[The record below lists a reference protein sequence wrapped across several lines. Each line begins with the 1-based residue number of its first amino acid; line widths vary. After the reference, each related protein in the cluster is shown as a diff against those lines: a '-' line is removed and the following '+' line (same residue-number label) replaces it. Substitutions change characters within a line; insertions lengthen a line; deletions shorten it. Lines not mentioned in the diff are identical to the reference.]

1 MDQTVIFHIQRFNPE
16 ADSNPHMENYPVDFR
31 KGTTVLDGLQ
41 QIQDRRD
48 PSLTFRRACRSG
60 ICGSCAVV
68 INGKASLAC
77 HTQIE
82 GVQKDGLVKIGP
94 LKHFSVVKDLVV
106 DINTFF
112 EGIRKIQPWLIP
124 DQGMAVPEKEYIVR
138 PDDFYQKLDKAD
150 VCILCAACE
159 SDCLVY
165 QEDRTFI
172 GPGSIVKAARFVFDI
187 RDFHRDQRIQQLL
200 DLGLL
205 SCEHSEKCEA
215 ECPKGI
221 HFKELR
227 DDLTGQ
233 R

>member
-1 MDQTVIFHIQRFNPE
+1 MDQTITFQIQRFNPE
-16 ADSNPHMENYPVDFR
+16 ADSNPHMESYKVDFR

-48 PSLTFRRACRSG
+48 SSLTFRRACRSG

-68 INGKASLAC
+68 INEKARLAC

-82 GVQKDGLVKIGP
+82 DVQKDGLLEIRP
-94 LKHFSVVKDLVV
+94 LKHFSIVKDLVV
-106 DINTFF
+106 DIDTFF
-112 EGIRKIQPWLIP
+112 ERIRKIQPWLIP
-124 DQGMAVPEKEYIVR
+124 DQDMAVPEKEYIVP
-138 PDDFYQKLDKAD
+138 PDDFYQKLDKTD

-172 GPGSIVKAARFVFDI
+172 GPGSVVKAARFIFDI
-187 RDFHRDQRIQQLL
+187 RDSHRDQRIQQLF

-205 SCEHSEKCEA
+205 KCEHAERCEV
-215 ECPKGI
+215 ECPKRV

-227 DDLTGQ
+227 DDLTSQ